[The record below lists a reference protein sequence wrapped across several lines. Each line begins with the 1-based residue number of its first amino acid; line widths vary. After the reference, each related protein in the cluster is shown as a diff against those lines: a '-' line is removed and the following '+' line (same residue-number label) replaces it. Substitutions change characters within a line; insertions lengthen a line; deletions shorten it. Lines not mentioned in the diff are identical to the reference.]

1 MATGGVPATNG
12 GAGGAG
18 GTSQNSQLLGQLS
31 SAEQAALADMVSIQ
45 ENQIQFNQ
53 KMNDAQ
59 TAKQVSQQFAIH
71 G

>member
-1 MATGGVPATNG
+1 MSTTSTPTTNG
-12 GAGGAG
+12 AAGGSG
-18 GTSQNSQLLGQLS
+18 GIDLSQLNA
-31 SAEQAALADMVSIQ
+31 AESQALNDMISIQ
-45 ENQIQFNQ
+45 INQIQFNE